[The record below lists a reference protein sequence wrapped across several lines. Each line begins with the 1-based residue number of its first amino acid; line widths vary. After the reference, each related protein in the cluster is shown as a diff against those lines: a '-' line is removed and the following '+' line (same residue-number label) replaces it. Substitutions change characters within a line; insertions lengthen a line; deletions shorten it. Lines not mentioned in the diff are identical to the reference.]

1 MSVSA
6 CVSVCERGNIGLAW
20 LSLPLSTQPN
30 DKSIFTLCDDIKYQA
45 DRKNANTRSPI
56 FFCGCSVGSM
66 KSIHTL
72 TPISIFY
79 WDLFIHP
86 FRSIICFC
94 LCAPTNWTHQLF
106 HSSEPIYRE
115 RERDRDEIDDRIIL
129 SENPLNQ
136 KFEWLIA
143 DMGILLILWK
153 CGNYL
158 HLKWWGDT
166 SNSIGDYNSSLLTMV
181 MMNAMKRGRVQ
192 KKRARAHTQHSNQM
206 AYHINTIYCT

>member
-1 MSVSA
+1 MPILVRPFFLR
-6 CVSVCERGNIGLAW
+6 VFGW
-20 LSLPLSTQPN
+20 LN
-30 DKSIFTLCDDIKYQA
+30 E
-45 DRKNANTRSPI
+45 
-56 FFCGCSVGSM
+56 
-66 KSIHTL
+66 IHSHIDSDFNFL
-72 TPISIFY
+72 
-79 WDLFIHP
+79 LGFIHP
-86 FRSIICFC
+86 SVQINHLFLFMC
-94 LCAPTNWTHQLF
+94 TNELNSPALSFIRTYLQ
-106 HSSEPIYRE
+106 RE
-115 RERDRDEIDDRIIL
+115 REGDRDEIDDRIIL

-192 KKRARAHTQHSNQM
+192 KNGRARTH
-206 AYHINTIYCT
+206 NTVTRWLII

>member
-1 MSVSA
+1 MPILVRPFFFAGVRLAQWNPFTHWLRFQFS
-6 CVSVCERGNIGLAW
+6 IGIY
-20 LSLPLSTQPN
+20 S
-30 DKSIFTLCDDIKYQA
+30 SI
-45 DRKNANTRSPI
+45 RSDQS
-56 FFCGCSVGSM
+56 FVFVYV
-66 KSIHTL
+66 HQRTEL
-72 TPISIFY
+72 TSS
-79 WDLFIHP
+79 FIHP
-86 FRSIICFC
+86 
-94 LCAPTNWTHQLF
+94 NLF
-106 HSSEPIYRE
+106 TE

-192 KKRARAHTQHSNQM
+192 KTGARAHTTQ
-206 AYHINTIYCT
+206 